1 MTSSMASR
9 SKGFFGRLLS
19 CARGDGGGAVAVA
32 AVVTGLG
39 ITIAAAAGSKTKTGV
54 DNATTTL
61 SQRANQGANGNVAA
75 PK

>member
-1 MTSSMASR
+1 MKASKAR
-9 SKGFFGRLLS
+9 RPRGFLARLMS
-19 CARGDGGGAVAVA
+19 CTLGDGGGQVAVA

-54 DNATTTL
+54 DNASTTI
-61 SQRANQGANGNVAA
+61 SQRANQGANGNVAG